1 MGKPPWMSV
10 SNGFRHDSH
19 TDHPCQPLYAPGEV
33 VRGILSTVPPGRG
46 YRVLIVGC
54 CTDQPSVRLAQET
67 GADVVSVEVHP
78 PDPALPVG
86 ECSFDQVWCLGATTH
101 VEDLPRFTQEVVRVL
116 RPGGRALVVDTYW
129 DGFRPPR
136 FANQAGRPWHAVATK
151 SVFSLLSRSGLIDV
165 EVLPWLSP
173 MAPEAMNG
181 AGNALA
187 EDLADGRLSPGLV
200 LARKP

>member
-19 TDHPCQPLYAPGEV
+19 TDHPCQPWYEPDEV

-46 YRVLIVGC
+46 NRVLIVGC
-54 CTDQPSVRLAQET
+54 GSDLPSVRLVQET
-67 GADVVSVEVHP
+67 GAEVVSVDVHR
-78 PDPALPVG
+78 PDPALLVG
-86 ECSFDQVWCLGATTH
+86 ECSVDQVWCLSATTH
-101 VEDLPRFTQEVVRVL
+101 VEDLPRLAQEVMRVL
-116 RPGGRALVVDTYW
+116 RPGGRALVADTYW

-151 SVFSLLSRSGLIDV
+151 SVVSVLSQSGLTDF

-181 AGNALA
+181 AGSALA
-187 EDLADGRLSPGLV
+187 EDLADGRLSPALV
-200 LARKP
+200 LCRKP